1 MHTLQ
6 NKSFNIVRGCVKNN
20 VSQRFI
26 EGVSSS
32 SSGRLGGGGGRKVL
46 VFTFYCLDFP
56 SSSSS
61 LFLHCIV
68 GLIAGGLETV
78 RDSVLRCHR

>member
-1 MHTLQ
+1 MSRMSHW
-6 NKSFNIVRGCVKNN
+6 
-20 VSQRFI
+20 FI

-46 VFTFYCLDFP
+46 WYLIFTFYYFFS

-61 LFLHCIV
+61 LSLHYIV

-78 RDSVLRCHR
+78 RVSVLRCHW